1 MVRIFLITLLLLN
14 FTFPQE
20 ISSSISTKNISITE
34 SVIFTIKISDIDEN
48 PSVDISEIEDFFSI
62 ISGPNIG
69 SEYRFVNGNRTS
81 SRSISWTLIAKNHG
95 TLVIP
100 SLNVIIGKKTLVTN
114 SHEILVSKQNTEQSI
129 KDLFLE
135 VKVSKDKAYV
145 GEQVKLTYTFYTR
158 IASKVLST
166 EFPEYNDF
174 WVEKLFD
181 PVGIK
186 FTPESW
192 DDIEIDGYSYKSLKI
207 YEVALFPLQEGVYT
221 LESMIMKIE
230 TKNKDSSFN
239 RLFWDDPF
247 FDTFSQRTRAKLL
260 VSDPVIIEVSPLSNI
275 PQNFTGAVG
284 KFTLNSSLSNSNIDE
299 GSPTVFKVVLNGEGN
314 LSNIGRPKII
324 FPDDI
329 DVFEGETKAEKNI
342 SDDFSGSIIWEYNL
356 IPRKNGIFIIDAI
369 EIPYFNSVTKSWSIA
384 SSKDIKLNV
393 NKSTIFDSSDKD
405 ILSSNSNLIRYIRV
419 EDQDWISSSKMN
431 IQNTIFYIL
440 IISLL
445 LFITPFFDSS
455 FKRLRRF
462 INDFIKVNSA
472 LNNAIKSLEST
483 NSIYIDGTKI
493 IIMYFYQKNILST
506 KNIDISSLKNILR
519 QKINKND
526 FDIISGHLD
535 DFQAK
540 SYSQLKGDKDFTET
554 KWCYTDAISKIFFIK
569 LEHLKKPLK
578 LYF

>member
-192 DDIEIDGYSYKSLKI
+192 DDIEIDGYNYKSLKI
-207 YEVALFPLQEGVYT
+207 YEVALFPLQEGVYS

-393 NKSTIFDSSDKD
+393 NKSTIFDSSDKN

-540 SYSQLKGDKDFTET
+540 SYSQLKGDKDFKT
-554 KWCYTDAISKIFFIK
+554 IVSSLKIVLNKVDI
-569 LEHLKKPLK
+569 
-578 LYF
+578 YV

>member
-62 ISGPNIG
+62 ISGPSIG

-95 TLVIP
+95 KLVIP
-100 SLNVIIGKKTLVTN
+100 SLNVIIGKKKLVTN
-114 SHEILVSKQNTEQSI
+114 SHEILVSKQNTDQSI

-192 DDIEIDGYSYKSLKI
+192 DDIEIDGYNYKSLKI

-284 KFTLNSSLSNSNIDE
+284 EFTLNSSLSNSNIDE

-324 FPDDI
+324 FPDYI
-329 DVFEGETKAEKNI
+329 DVFEGETKVEKNI

-419 EDQDWISSSKMN
+419 GDQDWISSSKMN

-455 FKRLRRF
+455 FKRLRKF

-540 SYSQLKGDKDFTET
+540 SYSQLKGDKDVQT
-554 KWCYTDAISKIFFIK
+554 IVSSLKIVLNKVDI
-569 LEHLKKPLK
+569 
-578 LYF
+578 YV

>member
-1 MVRIFLITLLLLN
+1 MVRIFLIIFFALGFAL
-14 FTFPQE
+14 PQE
-20 ISSSISTKNISITE
+20 ISSSVSTKNISITE
-34 SVIFTIKISDIDEN
+34 SIIFTIKISDIDEN
-48 PSVDISEIEDFFSI
+48 PSVDISQIEDFFSI

-69 SEYRFVNGNRTS
+69 SEYRFINGDRTS

-95 TLVIP
+95 KLVIP
-100 SLNVIIGKKTLVTN
+100 SLRVIAGKKTLITEP
-114 SHEILVSKQNTEQSI
+114 HEIIVSKQNTDQSI

-135 VKVSKDKAYV
+135 VKVSKDKAFV
-145 GEQVKLTYTFYTR
+145 GEQVKLSYTFYTR
-158 IASKVLST
+158 VASKVLST
-166 EFPEYNDF
+166 EFPEYSDF

-181 PVGIK
+181 PVGMQ

-192 DDIEIDGYSYKSLKI
+192 NDIEIDGNNYKSLKI

-260 VSDPVIIEVSPLSNI
+260 VSDPIKIEVSSLSDI

-324 FPDDI
+324 FPEDI
-329 DVFEGETKAEKNI
+329 DVFEGETKVEKNI
-342 SDDFSGSIIWEYNL
+342 SEDFSGSIIWEYNL
-356 IPRKNGIFIIDAI
+356 IPRKNGIFMIDAI
-369 EIPYFNSVTKSWSIA
+369 EIPFFNSVTKSWSNA
-384 SSKDIKLNV
+384 SSKDIKLSV
-393 NKSTIFDSSDKD
+393 NKSTIFDSSDED
-405 ILSSNSNLIRYIRV
+405 ILSSNSNVIRYIRV
-419 EDQDWISSSKMN
+419 GDQDWISSSKMN

-445 LFITPFFDSS
+445 LFIIPFFDSS
-455 FKRLRRF
+455 FKKLKKF
-462 INDFIKVNSA
+462 INNFVKVNTA
-472 LNNAIKSLEST
+472 LNSAIKSIESS
-483 NSIYIDGTKI
+483 NSIYDDGTKI
-493 IIMYFYQKNILST
+493 IIKYFYQKNILST
-506 KNIDISSLKNILR
+506 KNIDISSLKNILI

-526 FDIISGHLD
+526 FDVISKHLD

-540 SYSQLKGDKDFTET
+540 SYSQLKGDEDVHNI
-554 KWCYTDAISKIFFIK
+554 ISSLKIVF
-569 LEHLKKPLK
+569 KKVDS
-578 LYF
+578 YV

>member
-20 ISSSISTKNISITE
+20 ISSSISSKNISITE

-95 TLVIP
+95 KLVIP

-260 VSDPVIIEVSPLSNI
+260 VSDPVTIEVSPLSNI

-324 FPDDI
+324 FPDDV

-419 EDQDWISSSKMN
+419 GDQDWISSSKMN

-445 LFITPFFDSS
+445 LLITPFFDSS
-455 FKRLRRF
+455 FKRLRKF

-540 SYSQLKGDKDFTET
+540 SYSQLKGNKDF
-554 KWCYTDAISKIFFIK
+554 KSIVSSLKIVLNKVDI
-569 LEHLKKPLK
+569 
-578 LYF
+578 YV

>member
-95 TLVIP
+95 KLVIP
-100 SLNVIIGKKTLVTN
+100 SLNVIIGNKTLVTN

-135 VKVSKDKAYV
+135 VNVSKDKAYV

-192 DDIEIDGYSYKSLKI
+192 DDIEIDGYNYKSLKI

-260 VSDPVIIEVSPLSNI
+260 VSDPVIIEVLPLSNI

-284 KFTLNSSLSNSNIDE
+284 EFTLNSSLSNSNIDE

-356 IPRKNGIFIIDAI
+356 IPRKNGIFMIDAI
-369 EIPYFNSVTKSWSIA
+369 EIPFFNSVTKSWSIA

-419 EDQDWISSSKMN
+419 GDQDWISSSKMN

-493 IIMYFYQKNILST
+493 IIRYFYQKNILST

-540 SYSQLKGDKDFTET
+540 SYSQLKGDNDVKT
-554 KWCYTDAISKIFFIK
+554 IVSSLKIVLNKVDI
-569 LEHLKKPLK
+569 
-578 LYF
+578 YV

>member
-1 MVRIFLITLLLLN
+1 MVRIFLIIFFALGFAL
-14 FTFPQE
+14 PQE
-20 ISSSISTKNISITE
+20 ISSSVSTKNISITE
-34 SVIFTIKISDIDEN
+34 SIIFTIKISDIDEN
-48 PSVDISEIEDFFSI
+48 PSVDISQIEDSFSI

-69 SEYRFVNGNRTS
+69 SEYRFINGDRTS

-95 TLVIP
+95 KLVIP
-100 SLNVIIGKKTLVTN
+100 SLRVIAGKKTLITEP
-114 SHEILVSKQNTEQSI
+114 HEIIVSKQNTDQSI

-135 VKVSKDKAYV
+135 VKVSKDKAFV
-145 GEQVKLTYTFYTR
+145 GEQVKLSYTFYTR
-158 IASKVLST
+158 VASKVLST
-166 EFPEYNDF
+166 EFPEYSDF

-181 PVGIK
+181 PVGMQ

-192 DDIEIDGYSYKSLKI
+192 NDIEIDGNNYKSLKI

-260 VSDPVIIEVSPLSNI
+260 VSDPIKIEVSSLSDI

-324 FPDDI
+324 FPEDI
-329 DVFEGETKAEKNI
+329 DVFEGETKVEKNI
-342 SDDFSGSIIWEYNL
+342 SEDFSGSIIWEYNL
-356 IPRKNGIFIIDAI
+356 IPRKNGIFMIDAI
-369 EIPYFNSVTKSWSIA
+369 EIPFFNSVTKSWSNA
-384 SSKDIKLNV
+384 SSKNIKLSV

-405 ILSSNSNLIRYIRV
+405 ILSSNSNVIRYIRV
-419 EDQDWISSSKMN
+419 GDQDWISSSKMN

-445 LFITPFFDSS
+445 LFIMPFFDSS
-455 FKRLRRF
+455 FKKLKKF
-462 INDFIKVNSA
+462 INNFVKVNTA
-472 LNNAIKSLEST
+472 LNSAIKSIESS
-483 NSIYIDGTKI
+483 NSIYDDGTKI
-493 IIMYFYQKNILST
+493 IIKYFYQKNILST
-506 KNIDISSLKNILR
+506 KNIDISSLKNILI

-526 FDIISGHLD
+526 FDVISKHLD

-540 SYSQLKGDKDFTET
+540 SYSQLKGDEDVHNI
-554 KWCYTDAISKIFFIK
+554 ISSLKIVF
-569 LEHLKKPLK
+569 KKVDS
-578 LYF
+578 YV

>member
-1 MVRIFLITLLLLN
+1 MVRIFLIIYFALGFAL
-14 FTFPQE
+14 PQE
-20 ISSSISTKNISITE
+20 ISSSVSTKNISITE
-34 SVIFTIKISDIDEN
+34 SIIFTIKISDIDEN
-48 PSVDISEIEDFFSI
+48 PSVDISQIEDFFSI

-69 SEYRFVNGNRTS
+69 SEYRFINGDRTS

-95 TLVIP
+95 KLVIP
-100 SLNVIIGKKTLVTN
+100 SLRVIAGKKTLITEP
-114 SHEILVSKQNTEQSI
+114 HEIIVSKQNTDQSI

-135 VKVSKDKAYV
+135 VKVSKDKAFV
-145 GEQVKLTYTFYTR
+145 GEQVKLSYTFYTR
-158 IASKVLST
+158 VASKVLST
-166 EFPEYNDF
+166 EFPEYSDF

-181 PVGIK
+181 PVGMQ

-192 DDIEIDGYSYKSLKI
+192 NDIEIDGNNYKSLKI

-260 VSDPVIIEVSPLSNI
+260 VSDPIKIEVSSLSDI

-324 FPDDI
+324 FPEDI
-329 DVFEGETKAEKNI
+329 DVFEGETKVEKNI
-342 SDDFSGSIIWEYNL
+342 SEDFSGSIIWEYNL
-356 IPRKNGIFIIDAI
+356 IPRKNGIFMIDAI
-369 EIPYFNSVTKSWSIA
+369 EIPFFNSVTKSWSNA
-384 SSKDIKLNV
+384 SSKDIKLSV

-405 ILSSNSNLIRYIRV
+405 ILSSNSNVIRYIRV
-419 EDQDWISSSKMN
+419 GDQDWISSSKMN

-445 LFITPFFDSS
+445 LFIMPFFDSS
-455 FKRLRRF
+455 FKKLKKF
-462 INDFIKVNSA
+462 INNFVKVNTA
-472 LNNAIKSLEST
+472 LNSAIKSIESS
-483 NSIYIDGTKI
+483 NSIYDDGTKI
-493 IIMYFYQKNILST
+493 IIKYFYQKNILST
-506 KNIDISSLKNILR
+506 KNIDISSLKNILI

-526 FDIISGHLD
+526 FDVISKHLD

-540 SYSQLKGDKDFTET
+540 SYSQLKGDEDVHNI
-554 KWCYTDAISKIFFIK
+554 ISSLKIVF
-569 LEHLKKPLK
+569 KKVDS
-578 LYF
+578 YV

>member
-95 TLVIP
+95 KIVIP

-526 FDIISGHLD
+526 FEIISGHLD

-540 SYSQLKGDKDFTET
+540 SYSKLKGDKDVKT
-554 KWCYTDAISKIFFIK
+554 IVSSLKIVLNK
-569 LEHLKKPLK
+569 VDV
-578 LYF
+578 YV

>member
-181 PVGIK
+181 TVGIK

-207 YEVALFPLQEGVYT
+207 YEVALFPLQEGVYS

-393 NKSTIFDSSDKD
+393 NKSTIFDSSDKN

-540 SYSQLKGDKDFTET
+540 SYSQLKGDKDFKT
-554 KWCYTDAISKIFFIK
+554 IVSSLKIVLNKVDI
-569 LEHLKKPLK
+569 
-578 LYF
+578 YV

>member
-95 TLVIP
+95 KLVIP

-260 VSDPVIIEVSPLSNI
+260 VSDPVTIEVSPLSNI

-284 KFTLNSSLSNSNIDE
+284 EFTLNSSLSNSNIDE

-356 IPRKNGIFIIDAI
+356 IPRKNGIFMIDAI
-369 EIPYFNSVTKSWSIA
+369 EIPFFNSVTKSWSIA

-419 EDQDWISSSKMN
+419 GDQDWISSSKMN

-445 LFITPFFDSS
+445 LLITPFFDSS
-455 FKRLRRF
+455 FKRLRKF

-540 SYSQLKGDKDFTET
+540 SYSQLKGNKDFKT
-554 KWCYTDAISKIFFIK
+554 IVSSLKIVLNKVDI
-569 LEHLKKPLK
+569 
-578 LYF
+578 YV

>member
-1 MVRIFLITLLLLN
+1 MVRAFLIILS
-14 FTFPQE
+14 FISFVFSQE
-20 ISSSISTKNISITE
+20 ISSSVSTKNISITE

-48 PSVDISEIEDFFSI
+48 PSVDISEIEDSFSI

-81 SRSISWTLIAKNHG
+81 SRSISWTLIAKSHG
-95 TLVIP
+95 SLTIP
-100 SLNVIIGKKTLVTN
+100 SLNVIVGRKTLITEP
-114 SHEILVSKQNTEQSI
+114 HEIIVSKQNTDQSI

-135 VKVSKDKAYV
+135 VKVSKDKAFV

-158 IASKVLST
+158 VASKVLST

-181 PVGIK
+181 PVGMQ

-192 DDIEIDGYSYKSLKI
+192 NDIEIDGNNYKSLKI

-260 VSDPVIIEVSPLSNI
+260 VSDPIKIEVSSLSNI

-299 GSPTVFKVVLNGEGN
+299 GSPTVFKVVLNGKGN
-314 LSNIGRPKII
+314 LSNIGRPKIT

-329 DVFEGETKAEKNI
+329 DVFEGETKVEKNI

-356 IPRKNGIFIIDAI
+356 IPRKNGIFMIDAI
-369 EIPYFNSVTKSWSIA
+369 EIPFFNSVTKSWSNA
-384 SSKDIKLNV
+384 SSKDIKLTV

-405 ILSSNSNLIRYIRV
+405 ILSSNSNVIRYIRV
-419 EDQDWISSSKMN
+419 GDQDWISSSKMN

-445 LFITPFFDSS
+445 LFIMPFFDSS
-455 FKRLRRF
+455 FKKLKKF
-462 INDFIKVNSA
+462 INNFVKVNTA
-472 LNNAIKSLEST
+472 LNSAIKSIESS
-483 NSIYIDGTKI
+483 NSIYDDGTKI
-493 IIMYFYQKNILST
+493 IIKYFYQKNILST
-506 KNIDISSLKNILR
+506 KNIDISSLKNILI

-526 FDIISGHLD
+526 FDVISKHLD

-540 SYSQLKGDKDFTET
+540 SYSQLKGDEDVHNI
-554 KWCYTDAISKIFFIK
+554 ISSLKIVF
-569 LEHLKKPLK
+569 KKVDS
-578 LYF
+578 YV

>member
-1 MVRIFLITLLLLN
+1 MVRAFLIILS
-14 FTFPQE
+14 FISFVFSQE
-20 ISSSISTKNISITE
+20 ISSSVSTKNISITE

-48 PSVDISEIEDFFSI
+48 PSVDISEIEDSFSI

-81 SRSISWTLIAKNHG
+81 SRSISWTLIAKSHG
-95 TLVIP
+95 SLTIP
-100 SLNVIIGKKTLVTN
+100 SLNVIVGRKTFITEP
-114 SHEILVSKQNTEQSI
+114 HEIIVSKQNTDQSI

-135 VKVSKDKAYV
+135 VKVSKDKAFV

-158 IASKVLST
+158 VASKVLST

-181 PVGIK
+181 PVGMQ

-192 DDIEIDGYSYKSLKI
+192 NDIEIDGNNYKSLKI

-260 VSDPVIIEVSPLSNI
+260 VSDPIKIEVSSLSNI

-314 LSNIGRPKII
+314 LSNIGRPKIT

-329 DVFEGETKAEKNI
+329 DVFEGETKVEKNI

-356 IPRKNGIFIIDAI
+356 IPRKNGIFMIDAI
-369 EIPYFNSVTKSWSIA
+369 EIPFFNSVTKSWSNA
-384 SSKDIKLNV
+384 SSKDIKLTV

-405 ILSSNSNLIRYIRV
+405 ILSSNSNVIRYIRV
-419 EDQDWISSSKMN
+419 GDQDWISSSKMN

-445 LFITPFFDSS
+445 LFIMPFFDSS
-455 FKRLRRF
+455 FKKLKKF
-462 INDFIKVNSA
+462 INNFIKVNTA
-472 LNNAIKSLEST
+472 LNNAIKSIESSS
-483 NSIYIDGTKI
+483 SIYEDGTKI
-493 IIMYFYQKNILST
+493 IIKYFYQKNILST
-506 KNIDISSLKNILR
+506 KNIDISSLKNILI

-526 FDIISGHLD
+526 FDVIVKHLD

-540 SYSQLKGDKDFTET
+540 SYSQLKGDEDVQNI
-554 KWCYTDAISKIFFIK
+554 ISSLKIVLNK
-569 LEHLKKPLK
+569 VDS
-578 LYF
+578 YV

>member
-1 MVRIFLITLLLLN
+1 MVRIFLIIFFALGFAL
-14 FTFPQE
+14 PQE
-20 ISSSISTKNISITE
+20 ISSSVSTKNISITE
-34 SVIFTIKISDIDEN
+34 SIIFTIKISDIDEN
-48 PSVDISEIEDFFSI
+48 PSVDISQIEDFFSI

-69 SEYRFVNGNRTS
+69 SEYRFINGDRTS

-95 TLVIP
+95 KLVIP
-100 SLNVIIGKKTLVTN
+100 SLRVIAGKKTLITEP
-114 SHEILVSKQNTEQSI
+114 HEIIVSKQNTDQSI

-135 VKVSKDKAYV
+135 VKVSKDKAFV
-145 GEQVKLTYTFYTR
+145 GEQVKLSYTFYTR
-158 IASKVLST
+158 VASKVLST
-166 EFPEYNDF
+166 EFPEYSDF

-181 PVGIK
+181 PVGMQ

-192 DDIEIDGYSYKSLKI
+192 NDIEIDGNNYKSLKI

-260 VSDPVIIEVSPLSNI
+260 VSDPIKIEVSSLSNI

-324 FPDDI
+324 FPEDI
-329 DVFEGETKAEKNI
+329 DVFEGETKVEKNI

-356 IPRKNGIFIIDAI
+356 IPRKNGIFMIDAI
-369 EIPYFNSVTKSWSIA
+369 EIPFFNSVTKSWSNA
-384 SSKDIKLNV
+384 SSKDIKLSV
-393 NKSTIFDSSDKD
+393 NKSTIFDSSDED
-405 ILSSNSNLIRYIRV
+405 ILSSNSNVIRYIRV
-419 EDQDWISSSKMN
+419 GDQDWISSSKMN

-445 LFITPFFDSS
+445 LFIIPFFDSS
-455 FKRLRRF
+455 FKKLKKF
-462 INDFIKVNSA
+462 INNFVKVNTA
-472 LNNAIKSLEST
+472 LNSAIKSIESS
-483 NSIYIDGTKI
+483 NSIYDDGTKI
-493 IIMYFYQKNILST
+493 IIKYFYQKNILST
-506 KNIDISSLKNILR
+506 KNIDISSLKNILI

-526 FDIISGHLD
+526 FDVIVKHLD

-540 SYSQLKGDKDFTET
+540 SYSQLKGDEDVQNI
-554 KWCYTDAISKIFFIK
+554 ISSLKIVLNK
-569 LEHLKKPLK
+569 VDS
-578 LYF
+578 YV

>member
-1 MVRIFLITLLLLN
+1 MVRIFLITLLFLN

-95 TLVIP
+95 KLVIP

-260 VSDPVIIEVSPLSNI
+260 VSDPVIIEVSPLSNV

-284 KFTLNSSLSNSNIDE
+284 EFTLNSSLSNSNIDE

-356 IPRKNGIFIIDAI
+356 IPRKNGIFMIDAI

-384 SSKDIKLNV
+384 SSQDIKLNV

-419 EDQDWISSSKMN
+419 GDQDWISSSKMN

-445 LFITPFFDSS
+445 LFITPFFESS
-455 FKRLRRF
+455 FKRIRKF

-540 SYSQLKGDKDFTET
+540 SYSQLKGDKDFKT
-554 KWCYTDAISKIFFIK
+554 IVSSLKIVLNKVDI
-569 LEHLKKPLK
+569 
-578 LYF
+578 YV

>member
-1 MVRIFLITLLLLN
+1 MVRIFLIIFFALGFAL
-14 FTFPQE
+14 PQE
-20 ISSSISTKNISITE
+20 ISSSVSTKNISITE
-34 SVIFTIKISDIDEN
+34 SIIFTIKISDIDEN
-48 PSVDISEIEDFFSI
+48 PSVDISQIEDFFSI

-69 SEYRFVNGNRTS
+69 SEYRFINGDRTS

-95 TLVIP
+95 KLIIP
-100 SLNVIIGKKTLVTN
+100 SLRVIAGKKTLITEP
-114 SHEILVSKQNTEQSI
+114 HEIIVSKQNTDQSI

-135 VKVSKDKAYV
+135 VKVSKDKAFV
-145 GEQVKLTYTFYTR
+145 GEQVKLSYTFYTR
-158 IASKVLST
+158 VASKVLST

-181 PVGIK
+181 PVGMQ

-192 DDIEIDGYSYKSLKI
+192 NDIEIDGNNYKSLKI

-260 VSDPVIIEVSPLSNI
+260 VSDPIKIEVSSLSDI

-324 FPDDI
+324 FPEDI
-329 DVFEGETKAEKNI
+329 DVFEGETKVEKNI
-342 SDDFSGSIIWEYNL
+342 SEDFSGSIIWEYNL
-356 IPRKNGIFIIDAI
+356 IPRKNGIFMIDAI
-369 EIPYFNSVTKSWSIA
+369 EIPFFNSVTKSWSNA
-384 SSKDIKLNV
+384 SSKDIKLIV
-393 NKSTIFDSSDKD
+393 NKSTIFDSSDED
-405 ILSSNSNLIRYIRV
+405 ILSSNSNVIRYIRV
-419 EDQDWISSSKMN
+419 GDQDWISSSKMN
-431 IQNTIFYIL
+431 IQYTIFYIL

-445 LFITPFFDSS
+445 LFIIPFFDSS
-455 FKRLRRF
+455 FKKLKKF
-462 INDFIKVNSA
+462 INNFVKVNTA
-472 LNNAIKSLEST
+472 LNSAIKSIESS
-483 NSIYIDGTKI
+483 NSIYDDGTKI
-493 IIMYFYQKNILST
+493 IIKYFYQKNILST
-506 KNIDISSLKNILR
+506 KNIDISSLKNILI

-526 FDIISGHLD
+526 FDVISKHLE

-540 SYSQLKGDKDFTET
+540 SYSQLKGDEDVQNI
-554 KWCYTDAISKIFFIK
+554 ISSLKIVF
-569 LEHLKKPLK
+569 KKVDS
-578 LYF
+578 YV

>member
-1 MVRIFLITLLLLN
+1 MVRAFLIILS
-14 FTFPQE
+14 FISFVFSQE
-20 ISSSISTKNISITE
+20 ISSSVSTTNISITE

-48 PSVDISEIEDFFSI
+48 PSVDISEIEDSFSI

-81 SRSISWTLIAKNHG
+81 SRSISWTLIAKSHG
-95 TLVIP
+95 SLTIP
-100 SLNVIIGKKTLVTN
+100 SLNVIVGRKTLITEP
-114 SHEILVSKQNTEQSI
+114 HEIIVSKQNTDQSI

-135 VKVSKDKAYV
+135 VKVSKDKAFV

-158 IASKVLST
+158 VASKVLST

-181 PVGIK
+181 PVGMQ

-192 DDIEIDGYSYKSLKI
+192 NDIEIDGNNYKSLKI

-260 VSDPVIIEVSPLSNI
+260 VSDPIKIEVSSLSNI

-314 LSNIGRPKII
+314 LSNIGRPKIT

-329 DVFEGETKAEKNI
+329 DVFEGETKVEKNI

-369 EIPYFNSVTKSWSIA
+369 EIPFFNSVTKSWSNA
-384 SSKDIKLNV
+384 SSKDIKLTV

-405 ILSSNSNLIRYIRV
+405 ILSSNSNVIRYIRV
-419 EDQDWISSSKMN
+419 GDQDWISSSKMN

-445 LFITPFFDSS
+445 LFIMPFFDSS
-455 FKRLRRF
+455 FKKLKKF
-462 INDFIKVNSA
+462 INNFIKVNTA
-472 LNNAIKSLEST
+472 LNNAIKSIESS
-483 NSIYIDGTKI
+483 NSIYEDGTKI
-493 IIMYFYQKNILST
+493 IIKYFYQKNILST
-506 KNIDISSLKNILR
+506 KNIDISSLKNILI

-526 FDIISGHLD
+526 FNVIVKHLD

-540 SYSQLKGDKDFTET
+540 SYSQLKGDEDVQNI
-554 KWCYTDAISKIFFIK
+554 ISSLKIVLNK
-569 LEHLKKPLK
+569 VDS
-578 LYF
+578 YV

>member
-1 MVRIFLITLLLLN
+1 MVRAFLIILS
-14 FTFPQE
+14 FISFVFSQE
-20 ISSSISTKNISITE
+20 ISSSVSTKNISITE

-48 PSVDISEIEDFFSI
+48 PSVDISEIEDSFSI

-81 SRSISWTLIAKNHG
+81 SRSISWTLIAKSHG
-95 TLVIP
+95 SLTIP
-100 SLNVIIGKKTLVTN
+100 SLNVIVGRKTFITEP
-114 SHEILVSKQNTEQSI
+114 HEIIVSKQNTDQSI

-135 VKVSKDKAYV
+135 VKVSKDKAFV

-158 IASKVLST
+158 VASKVLST

-181 PVGIK
+181 PVGMQ

-192 DDIEIDGYSYKSLKI
+192 NDIEIDGNNYKSLKI

-260 VSDPVIIEVSPLSNI
+260 VSDPIKIEVSSLNNI

-314 LSNIGRPKII
+314 LSNIGRPKIT

-329 DVFEGETKAEKNI
+329 DVFEGETKVEKNI

-356 IPRKNGIFIIDAI
+356 IPRKNGIFMIDAI
-369 EIPYFNSVTKSWSIA
+369 EIPFFNSVTKSWSNA
-384 SSKDIKLNV
+384 SSKDIKLTV

-405 ILSSNSNLIRYIRV
+405 ILSSNSNVIRYIRV
-419 EDQDWISSSKMN
+419 GDQDWISSSKMN

-445 LFITPFFDSS
+445 LFIMPFFDSS
-455 FKRLRRF
+455 FKKLKKF
-462 INDFIKVNSA
+462 INNFIKVNTA
-472 LNNAIKSLEST
+472 LNNAIKSIESSS
-483 NSIYIDGTKI
+483 SIYEDGTKI
-493 IIMYFYQKNILST
+493 IIKYFYQKNILST
-506 KNIDISSLKNILR
+506 KNIDISSLKNILI

-526 FDIISGHLD
+526 FDVIVKHLD

-540 SYSQLKGDKDFTET
+540 SYSQLKGDEDVQNI
-554 KWCYTDAISKIFFIK
+554 ISSLKIVLNK
-569 LEHLKKPLK
+569 VDS
-578 LYF
+578 YV

>member
-20 ISSSISTKNISITE
+20 ISSSVSTDNISITE

-95 TLVIP
+95 KLVIP

-260 VSDPVIIEVSPLSNI
+260 VSDPVIIEVSSLSNV

-284 KFTLNSSLSNSNIDE
+284 EFTLNSSLSNSNIDE

-356 IPRKNGIFIIDAI
+356 IPRKNGIFMIDAI

-384 SSKDIKLNV
+384 SSQDIKLNV

-405 ILSSNSNLIRYIRV
+405 ILSSNSNVIRYIRV
-419 EDQDWISSSKMN
+419 GDQDWISSSKMN

-540 SYSQLKGDKDFTET
+540 SYSQLNGDKDVKT
-554 KWCYTDAISKIFFIK
+554 IVSSLKIVLNKVDI
-569 LEHLKKPLK
+569 
-578 LYF
+578 YV

>member
-95 TLVIP
+95 KLVIP

-284 KFTLNSSLSNSNIDE
+284 EFTLNSSLSDSNIDE

-419 EDQDWISSSKMN
+419 GDQDWISSSKMN

-455 FKRLRRF
+455 FKRFRRF

-483 NSIYIDGTKI
+483 NSIYTDGTKI
-493 IIMYFYQKNILST
+493 IIKYFYQKNILNT
-506 KNIDISSLKNILR
+506 INIDISSLKNILR

-540 SYSQLKGDKDFTET
+540 SYSQLKGDNDVKT
-554 KWCYTDAISKIFFIK
+554 IVSSLKIVLNKVDI
-569 LEHLKKPLK
+569 
-578 LYF
+578 YV

>member
-95 TLVIP
+95 KLVIP

-284 KFTLNSSLSNSNIDE
+284 EFTINSSLSNSNIDE

-356 IPRKNGIFIIDAI
+356 IPRKNGIFMIDAI

-405 ILSSNSNLIRYIRV
+405 ILSSNSNVIRYIRV
-419 EDQDWISSSKMN
+419 GDQDWISSSKMN

-445 LFITPFFDSS
+445 LLITPFFDSS
-455 FKRLRRF
+455 FKRLRKF

-540 SYSQLKGDKDFTET
+540 SYSQLKGDKDVKT
-554 KWCYTDAISKIFFIK
+554 IVSS
-569 LEHLKKPLK
+569 LKSVLNKVDI
-578 LYF
+578 YV

>member
-1 MVRIFLITLLLLN
+1 MVRIFLIIFFALGFAL
-14 FTFPQE
+14 PQE
-20 ISSSISTKNISITE
+20 ISSSVSTKNISITE
-34 SVIFTIKISDIDEN
+34 SIIFTIKISDIDEN
-48 PSVDISEIEDFFSI
+48 PSVDISQIEDFFSI

-69 SEYRFVNGNRTS
+69 SEYRFINGDRTS

-95 TLVIP
+95 KLIIP
-100 SLNVIIGKKTLVTN
+100 SLRVIAGKKTLITEP
-114 SHEILVSKQNTEQSI
+114 HEIIVSKQNTDQSI

-135 VKVSKDKAYV
+135 VKVSKDKAFV
-145 GEQVKLTYTFYTR
+145 GEQVKLSYTFYTR
-158 IASKVLST
+158 VASKVLST

-181 PVGIK
+181 PVGMQ

-192 DDIEIDGYSYKSLKI
+192 NDIEIDGNNYKSLKI

-260 VSDPVIIEVSPLSNI
+260 VSDPIKIEVSSLSDI

-324 FPDDI
+324 FPEDI
-329 DVFEGETKAEKNI
+329 DVFEGETKVEKNI
-342 SDDFSGSIIWEYNL
+342 SEDFSGSIIWEYNL
-356 IPRKNGIFIIDAI
+356 IPRKNGIFMIDAI
-369 EIPYFNSVTKSWSIA
+369 EIPFFNSVTKSWSNA
-384 SSKDIKLNV
+384 SSKDIKLIV
-393 NKSTIFDSSDKD
+393 NKSTIFDSSDED
-405 ILSSNSNLIRYIRV
+405 ILSSNSNVIRYIRV
-419 EDQDWISSSKMN
+419 GDQDWISSSKMN
-431 IQNTIFYIL
+431 IQYTIFYIL

-445 LFITPFFDSS
+445 LFIIPFFDSS
-455 FKRLRRF
+455 FKKLKKF
-462 INDFIKVNSA
+462 INNFVKVNTA
-472 LNNAIKSLEST
+472 LNSAIKSIESS
-483 NSIYIDGTKI
+483 NSIYDDGTKI
-493 IIMYFYQKNILST
+493 IIKYFYQKNILST
-506 KNIDISSLKNILR
+506 KNIDISSLKNILI

-526 FDIISGHLD
+526 FDVISKHLE

-540 SYSQLKGDKDFTET
+540 SYSQLKGDEDVQKI
-554 KWCYTDAISKIFFIK
+554 ISSLKIVF
-569 LEHLKKPLK
+569 KKVDS
-578 LYF
+578 YV

>member
-95 TLVIP
+95 KLVIP

-192 DDIEIDGYSYKSLKI
+192 DDIEIDGYNYKSLKI

-260 VSDPVIIEVSPLSNI
+260 VSDPVTIEVSPLSNV

-356 IPRKNGIFIIDAI
+356 IPRKNGIFMIDAI

-419 EDQDWISSSKMN
+419 GDQDWISSSKMN

-540 SYSQLKGDKDFTET
+540 SYSQLKGNKDFKT
-554 KWCYTDAISKIFFIK
+554 IVSSLKIVLNKVDI
-569 LEHLKKPLK
+569 
-578 LYF
+578 YV

>member
-1 MVRIFLITLLLLN
+1 MVRAFLIILS
-14 FTFPQE
+14 FISFVFSQE
-20 ISSSISTKNISITE
+20 ISSSVSTKNISITE

-48 PSVDISEIEDFFSI
+48 PSVDISEIEDSFSI

-81 SRSISWTLIAKNHG
+81 SRSISWTLIAKSHG
-95 TLVIP
+95 SLTIP
-100 SLNVIIGKKTLVTN
+100 SLNVIVGRKTLITEP
-114 SHEILVSKQNTEQSI
+114 HEIIVSKQNTDQSI

-135 VKVSKDKAYV
+135 VKVSKDKAFV

-158 IASKVLST
+158 VASKVLST

-181 PVGIK
+181 PVGMQ

-192 DDIEIDGYSYKSLKI
+192 NDIEIDGNNYKSLKI

-260 VSDPVIIEVSPLSNI
+260 VSDPIKIKVSSLSNI

-314 LSNIGRPKII
+314 LSNIGRPKIT

-329 DVFEGETKAEKNI
+329 DVFEGETKVEKNI

-356 IPRKNGIFIIDAI
+356 IPRKNGIFMIDAI
-369 EIPYFNSVTKSWSIA
+369 EIPFFNSVTKSWSNA
-384 SSKDIKLNV
+384 SSKDIKLTV
-393 NKSTIFDSSDKD
+393 NKSTIFDISDKD
-405 ILSSNSNLIRYIRV
+405 ILSSNSNVIRYIRV
-419 EDQDWISSSKMN
+419 GDQDWISSSKMN

-445 LFITPFFDSS
+445 LFIMPFFDSS
-455 FKRLRRF
+455 FKKLKKF
-462 INDFIKVNSA
+462 INNFIKVNTA
-472 LNNAIKSLEST
+472 LNNAINSIESS
-483 NSIYIDGTKI
+483 NSIYEDGTKI
-493 IIMYFYQKNILST
+493 IIKYFYQKNILST
-506 KNIDISSLKNILR
+506 KNIDISSLKNILI

-526 FDIISGHLD
+526 FDVIVKHLD

-540 SYSQLKGDKDFTET
+540 SYSQLKGDEDVQNI
-554 KWCYTDAISKIFFIK
+554 ISSLKIVLNK
-569 LEHLKKPLK
+569 VDN
-578 LYF
+578 YV

>member
-540 SYSQLKGDKDFTET
+540 SYSQLKGDKDFKT
-554 KWCYTDAISKIFFIK
+554 IVSSLKIVLNKVDI
-569 LEHLKKPLK
+569 
-578 LYF
+578 YV

>member
-1 MVRIFLITLLLLN
+1 MVRAFFIILSFIS
-14 FTFPQE
+14 FVFSQE
-20 ISSSISTKNISITE
+20 ISSSVSTKNISITE

-48 PSVDISEIEDFFSI
+48 PSVDISEIEDSFSI

-81 SRSISWTLIAKNHG
+81 SRSISWTLIAKSHG
-95 TLVIP
+95 SLTIP
-100 SLNVIIGKKTLVTN
+100 SLNVIVGRKTLITEP
-114 SHEILVSKQNTEQSI
+114 HEIIVSKQNTDQSI

-135 VKVSKDKAYV
+135 VKVSKDKAFV

-158 IASKVLST
+158 VASKVLST

-181 PVGIK
+181 PVGMQ

-192 DDIEIDGYSYKSLKI
+192 NDIEIDGNNYKSLKI

-260 VSDPVIIEVSPLSNI
+260 VSDPIKIEVSSLSNI

-314 LSNIGRPKII
+314 LSNIGRPKIT

-329 DVFEGETKAEKNI
+329 DVFEGETKVEKNI

-369 EIPYFNSVTKSWSIA
+369 EIPFFNSVTKSWSNA

-405 ILSSNSNLIRYIRV
+405 ILSSNSNVIRYIRV
-419 EDQDWISSSKMN
+419 GNQDWISSSKMN

-445 LFITPFFDSS
+445 LFIMPFFDSL
-455 FKRLRRF
+455 FKKLKKF
-462 INDFIKVNSA
+462 INNFIKVNTA
-472 LNNAIKSLEST
+472 LNSAIKSIESS
-483 NSIYIDGTKI
+483 NSIYDDGIKI
-493 IIMYFYQKNILST
+493 IIKYFYQKNILST
-506 KNIDISSLKNILR
+506 TNIDISSLKNILI

-526 FDIISGHLD
+526 FDVIVKHLD

-540 SYSQLKGDKDFTET
+540 SYSQLKGDEDVQNI
-554 KWCYTDAISKIFFIK
+554 ISSLKIILIK
-569 LEHLKKPLK
+569 VDS
-578 LYF
+578 YV

>member
-1 MVRIFLITLLLLN
+1 MVRAFLIILS
-14 FTFPQE
+14 FISFVFSQE
-20 ISSSISTKNISITE
+20 ISSSVSTKNISITE

-48 PSVDISEIEDFFSI
+48 PSVDISEIEDSFSI

-81 SRSISWTLIAKNHG
+81 SRSISWTLIAKSHG
-95 TLVIP
+95 SLTIP
-100 SLNVIIGKKTLVTN
+100 SLNVIVGRKTFITEP
-114 SHEILVSKQNTEQSI
+114 HEIIVSKQNTDQSI

-135 VKVSKDKAYV
+135 VKVSKDKAFV

-158 IASKVLST
+158 VASKVLST

-181 PVGIK
+181 PVGMQ

-192 DDIEIDGYSYKSLKI
+192 NDIEIDGNNYKSLKI

-260 VSDPVIIEVSPLSNI
+260 VSDPIKIEVLSLSNI

-314 LSNIGRPKII
+314 LSNIGRPKIT

-329 DVFEGETKAEKNI
+329 DVFEGETKVEKNI

-356 IPRKNGIFIIDAI
+356 IPRKNGIFMIDAI
-369 EIPYFNSVTKSWSIA
+369 EIPFFNSVTKSWSNA
-384 SSKDIKLNV
+384 SSKDIKLTV

-405 ILSSNSNLIRYIRV
+405 ILSSNSNVIRYIRV
-419 EDQDWISSSKMN
+419 GDQDWISSSKMN

-445 LFITPFFDSS
+445 LFIMPFFDSS
-455 FKRLRRF
+455 FKKLKKF
-462 INDFIKVNSA
+462 INNFIKVNTA
-472 LNNAIKSLEST
+472 LNNAIKSIESSS
-483 NSIYIDGTKI
+483 SIYEDGTKI
-493 IIMYFYQKNILST
+493 IIKYFYQKNILST
-506 KNIDISSLKNILR
+506 KNIDISSLKNILI

-526 FDIISGHLD
+526 FDVIVKHLD

-540 SYSQLKGDKDFTET
+540 SYSQLKGDEDVQNI
-554 KWCYTDAISKIFFIK
+554 ISSLKIVLNK
-569 LEHLKKPLK
+569 VDS
-578 LYF
+578 YV

>member
-1 MVRIFLITLLLLN
+1 MVRIFLIIFFALGFAL
-14 FTFPQE
+14 PQE
-20 ISSSISTKNISITE
+20 ISSSVSTKNISITE
-34 SVIFTIKISDIDEN
+34 SIIFTIKISDIDEN
-48 PSVDISEIEDFFSI
+48 PSVDISQIEDFFSI

-69 SEYRFVNGNRTS
+69 SEYRFINGDRTS

-95 TLVIP
+95 KLVIP
-100 SLNVIIGKKTLVTN
+100 SLRVIAGKKTLITEP
-114 SHEILVSKQNTEQSI
+114 HEIIVSKQNTDQSI

-135 VKVSKDKAYV
+135 VKVSKDKAFV
-145 GEQVKLTYTFYTR
+145 GEQVKLSYTFYTR
-158 IASKVLST
+158 VASKVLST
-166 EFPEYNDF
+166 EFPEYSDF

-181 PVGIK
+181 PVGMQ

-192 DDIEIDGYSYKSLKI
+192 NDIEIDGNNYKSLKI

-260 VSDPVIIEVSPLSNI
+260 VSDPIKIEVSSLSDI

-324 FPDDI
+324 FPEDI
-329 DVFEGETKAEKNI
+329 DVFEGETKVEKNI
-342 SDDFSGSIIWEYNL
+342 SEDFSGSIIWEYNL

-369 EIPYFNSVTKSWSIA
+369 EIPFFNSVTKSWSNA
-384 SSKDIKLNV
+384 SSKDIKLSV
-393 NKSTIFDSSDKD
+393 NKSTIFDSSDED

-419 EDQDWISSSKMN
+419 GDQDWISSSKMN

-445 LFITPFFDSS
+445 LFIIPFFDSS
-455 FKRLRRF
+455 FKKLKKF
-462 INDFIKVNSA
+462 INNFVKVNTA
-472 LNNAIKSLEST
+472 LNSAIKSIESS
-483 NSIYIDGTKI
+483 NSIYDDGTKI
-493 IIMYFYQKNILST
+493 IIKYFYQKNILST
-506 KNIDISSLKNILR
+506 KNIDISSLKNILI

-526 FDIISGHLD
+526 FDVISKHLD

-540 SYSQLKGDKDFTET
+540 SYSQLKGDEDVHNI
-554 KWCYTDAISKIFFIK
+554 ISSLKIVF
-569 LEHLKKPLK
+569 KKVDS
-578 LYF
+578 YV